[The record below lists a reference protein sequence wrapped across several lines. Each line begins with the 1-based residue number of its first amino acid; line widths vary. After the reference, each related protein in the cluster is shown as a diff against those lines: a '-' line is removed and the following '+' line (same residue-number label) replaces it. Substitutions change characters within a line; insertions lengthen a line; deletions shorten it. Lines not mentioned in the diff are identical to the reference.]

1 MSKVRCK
8 NCGTIFDAGLSY
20 CPCCGTMN
28 KRGAYAEFRKKISS
42 VIDSMLGLKENVQQS
57 VSRIILSSLLRS
69 LILIAAVIGLAFAFS
84 RTAQVSYYNDPKYD
98 QQAYEEIAWMNENLD
113 KLNEAYESGDY
124 KTIEKLYYEQSQA
137 VRSWSRY
144 PSYTL
149 KYAFEKLNAE
159 DRLDAYQL
167 QQMIHFIFQPEYYT
181 GNNGM
186 TRVDENE
193 YAVMREALISKL
205 ESRGYSFA
213 RLEEIYARCS
223 DSNGYVDS
231 SLLKDYVKEG
241 GNGQL

>member
-8 NCGTIFDAGLSY
+8 NCGAIFDARLSY

-28 KRGAYAEFRKKISS
+28 KRGAYAEFRSKVSS
-42 VIDSMLGLKENVQQS
+42 MIDSILGLKENVHQS

-69 LILIAAVIGLAFAFS
+69 LIFIAAIIGLAFAFS
-84 RTAQVSYYNDPKYD
+84 RTAQVNYYNDPEYD
-98 QQAYEEIAWMNENLD
+98 QQAYEEIVWMDENLD

-124 KTIEKLYYEQSQA
+124 KTIEKLYYQQSHA

-159 DRLDAYQL
+159 DRLDVYQL
-167 QQMIHFIFQPEYYT
+167 QQMMHFIFHPEYYT
-181 GNNGM
+181 GYNGM

-193 YAVMREALISKL
+193 YAAMREALISKL
-205 ESRGYSFA
+205 ESRGYSLA

-223 DSNGYVDS
+223 DSYGYVDS
-231 SLLKDYVKEG
+231 SLLKDYVKED

>member
-8 NCGTIFDAGLSY
+8 NCGVIFDARLSY

-69 LILIAAVIGLAFAFS
+69 LILIAAIIGLAFAFS
-84 RTAQVSYYNDPKYD
+84 RTAQVNYYNDPEYD
-98 QQAYEEIAWMNENLD
+98 QQAYEEIVWMNENLD

-124 KTIEKLYYEQSQA
+124 KTIEKLYYQQSHA

-159 DRLDAYQL
+159 DRLDVYQL
-167 QQMIHFIFQPEYYT
+167 QQMMHFIFQPEYYT
-181 GNNGM
+181 GYNGM
-186 TRVDENE
+186 TQVDENE
-193 YAVMREALISKL
+193 YAAMREALISKL

-213 RLEEIYARCS
+213 GLEEIYAGCS

>member
-8 NCGTIFDAGLSY
+8 NCGAIFDARLSY
-20 CPCCGTMN
+20 CPLCGTMN
-28 KRGAYAEFRKKISS
+28 KRGAYAEFRRKVSS

-84 RTAQVSYYNDPKYD
+84 RTAQVNYYNDPEYD
-98 QQAYEEIAWMNENLD
+98 QQAYEEIVWMDENLD
-113 KLNEAYESGDY
+113 RLNEAYENGDY
-124 KTIEKLYYEQSQA
+124 KTIEKLYYQQSHA
-137 VRSWSRY
+137 VRNWSRY

-159 DRLDAYQL
+159 DRLDVYQV
-167 QQMIHFIFQPEYYT
+167 QQMMQFIFQPEYYT
-181 GNNGM
+181 GYNGM

-193 YAVMREALISKL
+193 YAAMREALISKL

-213 RLEEIYARCS
+213 GLEEIYAKCS
-223 DSNGYVDS
+223 DSYGYVDS
-231 SLLKDYVKEG
+231 SLLKDYVKED